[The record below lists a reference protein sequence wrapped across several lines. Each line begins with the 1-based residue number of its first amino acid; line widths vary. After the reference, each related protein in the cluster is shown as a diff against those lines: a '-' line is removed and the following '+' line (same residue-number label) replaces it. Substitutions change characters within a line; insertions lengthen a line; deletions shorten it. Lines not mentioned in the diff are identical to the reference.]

1 MSKAKTITQQ
11 IEELQL
17 DNERL
22 RELEKLFEKAVKN
35 EFNCDRKSIHKMIKN
50 EAHSQSNFEKKLC
63 NFFNL
68 KTPADMEEF
77 LSIICTENTLNYI
90 NNKKAGNNPNGDR

>member
-1 MSKAKTITQQ
+1 MQEEFSMSKAKTITQQ

-17 DNERL
+17 ENERL

-50 EAHSQSNFEKKLC
+50 ACRYGRIFIYYLHRKHPKL
-63 NFFNL
+63 
-68 KTPADMEEF
+68 
-77 LSIICTENTLNYI
+77 YQ
-90 NNKKAGNNPNGDR
+90 